1 MEDER
6 VNKEENTKFCPACG
20 KQIKKASKFCYYCGH
35 RQPEWV
41 VDNAKGNRST
51 PEKTVIDKAVNKTVD
66 KPAIS
71 RSIAREK
78 MSNGNVNSAH
88 ENDRKAAGQEALN
101 NIGSKLNGAFG
112 NVKESLGNMI
122 PEEEEGGGNDNFY
135 IVEFARNI
143 ARKSNTS
150 ILIYLVLNIFIIAF
164 VVGVV
169 FGIDSIVVSLLTGI
183 LLYAVSMTI
192 ALSFVGEAILRLQT
206 GCRKIKRQDQLDR
219 IQPIFQEVYA
229 KAKAQTPSIPDDVQI
244 YINEDNSPNAFA
256 TGRKTICVTK
266 GLLERPTEEIKATL
280 GHEFGHLAHHD
291 TDLILVISIGNL
303 VVTTV
308 LILIKLFI
316 SLFSEFAGMICSLA
330 GILGG
335 FFIIGTLADWLVRL
349 SGFLANLCVSGGMW
363 LWMKLGDLLV
373 LKSSRANEFEADE
386 YSFRLGY
393 GDALCQLFDNL
404 DEGEQPRGLF
414 ASLASSHPATNDRI
428 HHLQELGAEYRHVY
442 GADNTMGE

>member
-6 VNKEENTKFCPACG
+6 VNKEENTKFCSACG

-41 VDNAKGNRST
+41 VDNENA
-51 PEKTVIDKAVNKTVD
+51 
-66 KPAIS
+66 
-71 RSIAREK
+71 
-78 MSNGNVNSAH
+78 NSVH
-88 ENDRKAAGQEALN
+88 ETDRKAAGQEALN
-101 NIGSKLNGAFG
+101 NISSKLNGALG

-316 SLFSEFAGMICSLA
+316 SLFSEFAGLICSLA

>member
-6 VNKEENTKFCPACG
+6 VNKEENTKFCSACG

-41 VDNAKGNRST
+41 VDNENA
-51 PEKTVIDKAVNKTVD
+51 
-66 KPAIS
+66 
-71 RSIAREK
+71 
-78 MSNGNVNSAH
+78 NSVH
-88 ENDRKAAGQEALN
+88 ETDRKAAGQEALN
-101 NIGSKLNGAFG
+101 NISSKLNGALG

-316 SLFSEFAGMICSLA
+316 SLFSEFAGLICSLA

-414 ASLASSHPATNDRI
+414 ASLSSSHPATNDRI

>member
-1 MEDER
+1 M
-6 VNKEENTKFCPACG
+6 
-20 KQIKKASKFCYYCGH
+20 
-35 RQPEWV
+35 
-41 VDNAKGNRST
+41 
-51 PEKTVIDKAVNKTVD
+51 
-66 KPAIS
+66 
-71 RSIAREK
+71 
-78 MSNGNVNSAH
+78 
-88 ENDRKAAGQEALN
+88 
-101 NIGSKLNGAFG
+101 
-112 NVKESLGNMI
+112 
-122 PEEEEGGGNDNFY
+122 
-135 IVEFARNI
+135 
-143 ARKSNTS
+143 
-150 ILIYLVLNIFIIAF
+150 NIFIIAF

-316 SLFSEFAGMICSLA
+316 SLFSEFAGLICSLA